1 MLKAILAG
9 LALTVVAVTVVN
21 AQDGATGAK
30 KASVEERQRM
40 AECHK
45 QATTRKLKGA
55 TRGKFVQECMHQKS
69 LDKKAG
75 QRESMKECEAKAAA
89 KKLHDEARRNF
100 MTDCM
105 MPGK

>member
-1 MLKAILAG
+1 MKRILLG
-9 LALTVVAVTVVN
+9 LALTIVA
-21 AQDGATGAK
+21 ATGVHAKDEATAAK
-30 KASVEERQRM
+30 KASSQERQRM

-69 LDKKAG
+69 LDKKAE
-75 QRESMKECEAKAAA
+75 QREKMKECEAKAGA
-89 KKLHDEARRNF
+89 KKLKDDARRNF

>member
-1 MLKAILAG
+1 MIKGVLVGLMLA
-9 LALTVVAVTVVN
+9 VA
-21 AQDGATGAK
+21 ATTMAYGKDDAASAK
-30 KASVEERQRM
+30 QATPQERQRM

-55 TRGKFVQECMHQKS
+55 TRAKFVQECMHQKS
-69 LDKKAG
+69 LDKKAD
-75 QRESMKECEAKAAA
+75 QRAKMKECDAKAVD
-89 KKLHDEARRNF
+89 KKLKDEARRTF